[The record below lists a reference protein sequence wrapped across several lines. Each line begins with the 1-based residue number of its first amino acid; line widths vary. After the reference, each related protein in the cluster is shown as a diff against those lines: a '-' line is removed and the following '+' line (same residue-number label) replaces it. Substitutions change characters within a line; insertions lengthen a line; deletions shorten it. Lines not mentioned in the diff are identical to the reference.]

1 MKMKIAAVGDML
13 VQRRLPE
20 TYAGFEE
27 IKAWLGEADARYFN
41 LETTINREGECVGNV
56 FHGGSYLRANPE
68 ILEDCKR
75 YGFNMTSWCNN
86 HTLDY
91 CVDGVSK
98 TWDYVE
104 ASGLV
109 HAGAGKNLDQAAA
122 PAYLDT
128 VNGRVALI
136 GFTASVNSTFDNAG
150 IAGRQSRR
158 VGGRPGVNQLRY
170 RTVSVVTKEQM
181 KRIKEIAAATHI
193 NAALDISRAEGYR
206 DPMPEDVFDYGQFTH
221 FEVGETT
228 HKETRCNPKDLARL
242 DKAIFEAKL
251 VSDQIIVGI
260 HSHQLDGTS
269 KEAIS
274 QFIQEFAHRAIDQGA
289 DAVIGHGPHLLRPM
303 EIYKGKPIFY
313 SLGDFVLQNENIPYL
328 PEEYYDEK
336 GLTSDATMHELFAKR
351 SNNFTRGLQTDKKM
365 FETVI
370 PRWEVVDGKMV
381 KLELLAVELGFGIG
395 RARGGLPA
403 PAKDSSILER
413 YAEMSKPFGTKME
426 INGNVATV
434 IL

>member
-1 MKMKIAAVGDML
+1 MKFAAVGDML
-13 VQRRLPE
+13 IQRRLPE
-20 TYAGFEE
+20 TYEGFEE
-27 IKAWLGEADARYFN
+27 IQNWIGQADAKYFN
-41 LETTINREGECVGNV
+41 LETTIHREGECYGNV

-68 ILEDCKR
+68 ILDDCKR

-86 HTLDY
+86 HALDFAL
-91 CVDGVSK
+91 DGVVK
-98 TWDYVE
+98 TWDNVE

-128 VNGRVALI
+128 KNGRVALI
-136 GFTASVNSTFDNAG
+136 GFTSSVNSFFDDMG
-150 IAGRQSRR
+150 IAGQQSRR
-158 VGGRPGVNQLRY
+158 VPGRPGVNQLRFK
-170 RTVSVVTKEQM
+170 TTLVVTQEEMDFIQ
-181 KRIKEIAAATHI
+181 RIAHDTNVNAGEDIA
-193 NAALDISRAEGYR
+193 RAEGYR
-206 DPMPEDVFDYGQFTH
+206 DPMPEGNFKLGKHVFFK
-221 FEVGETT
+221 VGETT
-228 HKETRCNPKDLARL
+228 HKETSCNPKDLARL

-251 VSDQIIVGI
+251 FSDQIIVGI
-260 HSHQLDGTS
+260 HSHQLDGAS
-269 KEAIS
+269 KECIS

-313 SLGDFVLQNENIPYL
+313 SLGDFVLQNENIPFM
-328 PEEYYDEK
+328 PEDYYTEK
-336 GLTSDATMHELFAKR
+336 GMTSDATMHEVFAKR

-365 FETVI
+365 FESVI
-370 PRWEVVDGKMV
+370 PRWEIQDGKLV
-381 KLELLAVELGFGIG
+381 KLELLAIELGFGKG
-395 RARGGLPA
+395 RAQGGLPA

-413 YAEMSKPFGTKME
+413 YAKMCEPYGVKME